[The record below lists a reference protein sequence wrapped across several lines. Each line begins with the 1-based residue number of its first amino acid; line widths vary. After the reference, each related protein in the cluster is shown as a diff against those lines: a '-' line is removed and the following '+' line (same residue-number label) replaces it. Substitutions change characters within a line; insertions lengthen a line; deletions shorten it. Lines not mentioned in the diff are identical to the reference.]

1 MSNVVCSKCGAA
13 NEPAAAFCAACGN
26 PLAGQPP
33 APPTGAPPPAWQ
45 PPAAVP
51 PPAWQPPTNMQ
62 PPPPG
67 FPPSP
72 GFPPPG
78 AFPPPPGGYPPP
90 PGYPYQKITGSNTKW
105 ALGLGV
111 VSLCCC
117 GPFTAVPG
125 IIMAKKD
132 MDDIAAGR
140 APHLDEGWAKNAY
153 YFNIIALVL
162 SVIGM
167 IWWWTHG
174 VPHLF

>member
-1 MSNVVCSKCGAA
+1 MSNVFCSKCGAA
-13 NEPAAAFCAACGN
+13 NEPIAAFCAACGN
-26 PLAGQPP
+26 PLAAQPP
-33 APPTGAPPPAWQ
+33 AQPAAAPPPAWQ
-45 PPAAVP
+45 PPAAAP
-51 PPAWQPPTNMQ
+51 PPPQWQPPTNIQ

-67 FPPSP
+67 FL
-72 GFPPPG
+72 PPG
-78 AFPPPPGGYPPP
+78 AFPAPPGAYPP

-111 VSLCCC
+111 VSLFCC

-140 APHLDEGWAKNAY
+140 APHLDEGRAKNAY

-162 SVIGM
+162 SVIAL
-167 IWWWTHG
+167 IWWWSNG
-174 VPHLF
+174 APRFF